1 MNRFC
6 MAPHGKLLTN
16 FCLIWH
22 IGDEK
27 GLTQQSCFRSYVRR
41 GRRNDLDFRWV
52 GITVCSIERQ
62 SSITVLGIRRWATRL
77 CNLGKP
83 K

>member
-41 GRRNDLDFRWV
+41 GRGRRNDLDFRWV
-52 GITVCSIERQ
+52 GGW
-62 SSITVLGIRRWATRL
+62 VLQYLAYRDRVLRL
-77 CNLGKP
+77 CC
-83 K
+83 